1 MKPSLCGVLVVVAFF
16 IGLLVGYG
24 LGESPARTT
33 TPAATGAK

>member
-24 LGESPARTT
+24 LDGAPAPT
-33 TPAATGAK
+33 AAPVAVQTR